1 MNDFSKSTEFDNR
14 KLLYGINQN
23 NQRVNYSNQFNR
35 NNLNKQLESNDN
47 IEIQNN
53 IEENITNNYLDD
65 EKNNEN
71 DSKLQFS
78 ISKSFLSGY
87 KENKRYPIQK
97 EENEKIEEEMEKDIY
112 HIPSKNNS
120 KLIKN
125 SNNNFINNNNNYNSF
140 NNTNNNNYNSLNN
153 NNNTNTKIKF
163 NNENINSNNNNNNS
177 KFFPKIKNPF
187 DSINQ
192 SNLKSVEQSVLS
204 DNKNFAQSLNEL
216 PKKRGTFENNLLKS
230 SFMRRSAA
238 QSQKV
243 KKKDNLTSYA
253 SSKFEQNS
261 ISNLEYSQSQNN
273 DINSRDISL
282 KFDIIENEDAVN
294 NKHYRINNNLQN
306 IIESD
311 EENEGD
317 ETLRKLNLDDIVIFV
332 KKFNDGN
339 NLNYINNQYELN
351 KKICDIINN
360 NPFQNISFK
369 KLLNSNRFF
378 NFFHMTNKELIEQ
391 IDKEFYDNL
400 ESINKFEQI
409 IKKYHHKEFKHYY
422 SLCVSEVYPI
432 EYQEL
437 KSYRTVLCDDG
448 NGFLRAFIFNLFEV
462 FIVNKNIKEL
472 RKITYEISTKMA
484 IEFQYN
490 NIIVEKNELII
501 IMKIIITHLENSN
514 IGDALLVFT
523 NAFLYHSSFE
533 FGLIKFIKISLGNFI
548 SNNKN
553 LFNLENLKELIP
565 FKYINQKGFNSNL
578 YIDERVMIMDYEI
591 DSFIFFILPHL
602 FNINLKLFFD
612 NNSIVLNCN
621 SPEKNNGTIKIIY
634 DFSYYKIGYD
644 INFMTNNSKF
654 IPYIS
659 KDQNEKCNII
669 FINNNTNQ
677 ICEICKE
684 KPNEFVKVHK
694 IFDKICKNCLI
705 KYIKEALRKRL
716 KFFMEDYYLHEEYY
730 CSDLQITN
738 SLEYNLFISNSDIKH
753 LFNVVNGIPT
763 IIRGNIK
770 KIMMCFLCNEKFE
783 KKTAFVLNCSC
794 ILCKECI
801 QNLISEKTNGKII
814 LNEYEKKKE
823 KIIINCPKCN
833 TNIPNYNILIKKSFD
848 IEKYKNEAEERL
860 KNQIQIQCCICNSN
874 ETNYTFNLLV
884 NQINITHSL
893 CKNCKYNLD
902 KRLKIDQKSSYQT
915 QFNCIF
921 CNEQHLYN
929 MINFNEGNNNNN
941 NNNKDKDQNKCCSIF

>member
-1 MNDFSKSTEFDNR
+1 MGDFSKSSEFDNK
-14 KLLYGINQN
+14 KLLYGINQK
-23 NQRVNYSNQFNR
+23 NQKVNYSNQFNR
-35 NNLNKQLESNDN
+35 HNLNKQFESNNN

-65 EKNNEN
+65 EKNNEY

-78 ISKSFLSGY
+78 ISKSILSGY
-87 KENKRYPIQK
+87 KENKRYLNQK
-97 EENEKIEEEMEKDIY
+97 DENEKIEEEMEKDIFQ
-112 HIPSKNNS
+112 IPSKKNDINN
-120 KLIKN
+120 LIQN
-125 SNNNFINNNNNYNSF
+125 NNNNFINNNNNYKNS
-140 NNTNNNNYNSLNN
+140 NNY
-153 NNNTNTKIKF
+153 NNTNTKITF
-163 NNENINSNNNNNNS
+163 NNENINLNNNNNS
-177 KFFPKIKNPF
+177 KNFPKIKNPF
-187 DSINQ
+187 DSINEN
-192 SNLKSVEQSVLS
+192 NLKSVEQSIFS

-216 PKKRGTFENNLLKS
+216 PKKKGTFENNLLKS

-253 SSKFEQNS
+253 SSKIEQNS

-273 DINSRDISL
+273 DINSRDVSL
-282 KFDIIENEDAVN
+282 KFDIIENEEAN
-294 NKHYRINNNLQN
+294 YNKHYKRNNNLQN

-311 EENEGD
+311 EENED
-317 ETLRKLNLDDIVIFV
+317 DDTLRKLNLDDIVIFV

-339 NLNYINNQYELN
+339 YNLNYINNQYELN
-351 KKICDIINN
+351 KKICEIINN

-369 KLLNSNRFF
+369 ILSNSNNFSNFF
-378 NFFHMTNKELIEQ
+378 NMTNEQLIEK

-432 EYQEL
+432 NYQEL

-462 FIVNKNIKEL
+462 FIINKNIREL
-472 RKITYEISTKMA
+472 RKITYEISTK
-484 IEFQYN
+484 ISTEFEYN
-490 NIIVEKNELII
+490 NIVVEKNELII

-533 FGLIKFIKISLGNFI
+533 FGLIKFIRIALGNFI
-548 SNNKN
+548 FNNKDI
-553 LFNLENLKELIP
+553 FNLGNLKELIP
-565 FKYINQKGFNSNL
+565 FKYIDKKIFKYNL
-578 YIDERVMIMDYEI
+578 YINERVMIMDYEI
-591 DSFIFFILPHL
+591 DSFIFFILPHI
-602 FNINLKLFFD
+602 FNINLKLFYD
-612 NNSIVLNCN
+612 NNSIILNCN
-621 SPEKNNGTIKIIY
+621 TPEKNNGTIKIIY

-644 INFMTNNSKF
+644 TNFITNNSKF

-659 KDQNEKCNII
+659 REQNEKCNII
-669 FINNNTNQ
+669 IINNNLNQ

-684 KPNEFVKVHK
+684 KPNEFIKVHK
-694 IFDKICKNCLI
+694 IYEQICKKCLI
-705 KYIKEALRKRL
+705 KYIKEALKKRL

-730 CSDLQITN
+730 CSDLQFTN
-738 SLEYNLFISNSDIKH
+738 SLEYNLFISNSDIKQ

-770 KIMMCFLCNEKFE
+770 KIIMCFLCNEKFE
-783 KKTAFVLNCSC
+783 KKTAFILNCSC
-794 ILCKECI
+794 IFCKECI
-801 QNLISEKTNGKII
+801 QNLILEKTNGKII

-833 TNIPNYNILIKKSFD
+833 NNISNYNNLIKKLFD

-860 KNQIQIQCCICNSN
+860 KNQIQIQCCVCSSN
-874 ETNYTFNLLV
+874 DVNFSFDLLV
-884 NQINITHSL
+884 NKINVTHSL
-893 CKNCKYNLD
+893 CKKCKFNLD
-902 KRLKIDQKSSYQT
+902 ERLKIDQKRSYQT
-915 QFNCIF
+915 QFNCLF
-921 CNEQHLYN
+921 CNEQHFYN
-929 MINFNEGNNNNN
+929 MINFNEVNHN

>member
-1 MNDFSKSTEFDNR
+1 MGDFSKSSEFDNR

-35 NNLNKQLESNDN
+35 HNLNKQFESNNN

-65 EKNNEN
+65 EKNNEY

-78 ISKSFLSGY
+78 ISKSILSGY
-87 KENKRYPIQK
+87 KENKRYLIQK
-97 EENEKIEEEMEKDIY
+97 EEDEKIQEEMEKDNY
-112 HIPSKNNS
+112 PSKNNGDNN
-120 KLIKN
+120 LIQ
-125 SNNNFINNNNNYNSF
+125 NNNNNIINNNNNYNSM
-140 NNTNNNNYNSLNN
+140 NNY
-153 NNNTNTKIKF
+153 NNTNTKIKL
-163 NNENINSNNNNNNS
+163 NNENINSNNNKNNS
-177 KFFPKIKNPF
+177 KIFPKIRNPF

-192 SNLKSVEQSVLS
+192 SNLKSVEQSAFS

-238 QSQKV
+238 QSQRV

-253 SSKFEQNS
+253 SSKIEQNS
-261 ISNLEYSQSQNN
+261 ISNLDYSQSQNN

-282 KFDIIENEDAVN
+282 KFDIIENDEAN
-294 NKHYRINNNLQN
+294 NRHYKINNNLQN

-311 EENEGD
+311 EENEGE
-317 ETLRKLNLDDIVIFV
+317 ETLRKLNLDDIIIFV

-339 NLNYINNQYELN
+339 NINYINNQYEVN
-351 KKICDIINN
+351 KKICEIINN
-360 NPFQNISFK
+360 NPFQNIPFK
-369 KLLNSNRFF
+369 ILSNSNNFF
-378 NFFHMTNKELIEQ
+378 NFFHMTNEELIEQ
-391 IDKEFYDNL
+391 IDKEFYENL
-400 ESINKFEQI
+400 ESMNKFEQI

-462 FIVNKNIKEL
+462 YIINKNIKEL
-472 RKITYEISTKMA
+472 RKIAYEISTRMS

-490 NIIVEKNELII
+490 NIIVEKKELII

-533 FGLIKFIKISLGNFI
+533 FGLIKFIRIALGNFI
-548 SNNKN
+548 SNNKDIFI
-553 LFNLENLKELIP
+553 LGNLKELIP
-565 FKYINQKGFNSNL
+565 FKYITQKGFKYNL
-578 YIDERVMIMDYEI
+578 YIAERVMIMDYEI
-591 DSFIFFILPHL
+591 DSFIFFVLPHL
-602 FNINLKLFFD
+602 FNINLKIYFD
-612 NNSIVLNCN
+612 DNSIVLNCN
-621 SPEKNNGTIKIIY
+621 TPEKNNGTIKIIY

-644 INFMTNNSKF
+644 SNFMTNNSKF

-659 KDQNEKCNII
+659 KEQNEKCNII
-669 FINNNTNQ
+669 TINNNTNQ

-684 KPNEFVKVHK
+684 NPNEFIKIHK
-694 IFDKICKNCLI
+694 IYDKICKKCLI

-738 SLEYNLFISNSDIKH
+738 SLEYNLFISNSDIKQ

-770 KIMMCFLCNEKFE
+770 KLIVCFLCNEKFE
-783 KKTAFVLNCSC
+783 KKTAFVLNCGC
-794 ILCKECI
+794 IFCKECI

-833 TNIPNYNILIKKSFD
+833 TNISNYNNLIKKSFD

-860 KNQIQIQCCICNSN
+860 KNQIQIQCCICSSN
-874 ETNYTFNLLV
+874 EVNFTSDILV
-884 NQINITHSL
+884 NSINVTHAL

-902 KRLKIDQKSSYQT
+902 KRLKNDKKTYSQT

-921 CNEQHLYN
+921 CNEQHFYD
-929 MINFNEGNNNNN
+929 MITFNEGNNYY
-941 NNNKDKDQNKCCSIF
+941 NNNKDKTQNKCCSIF